1 MARNFSL
8 VFTLSSIIFLVT
20 TVLPST
26 VSSTSTLEKHQVPR
40 IMCDECKLPP
50 PPPPPKPIECPP
62 PPSPPPP
69 IPPSPPPPLPPS
81 PPPPVIKCPP
91 PPKPLPLPPPPPVV
105 VECPPPPKPPCG
117 GGGVD
122 CLLPTFPE
130 TPDGPHYL
138 LSPPGLPSP
147 GTLDLDDIINVL
159 RVNSLGLDVV
169 PVKEGERGAKLAG
182 FVVAEDKV
190 EGFVGD
196 GKTS

>member
-147 GTLDLDDIINVL
+147 GTLDLDDIINGANMINPLL
-159 RVNSLGLDVV
+159 RYFSLHSFTFLLLLCL
-169 PVKEGERGAKLAG
+169 PYFL
-182 FVVAEDKV
+182 FV
-190 EGFVGD
+190 
-196 GKTS
+196 